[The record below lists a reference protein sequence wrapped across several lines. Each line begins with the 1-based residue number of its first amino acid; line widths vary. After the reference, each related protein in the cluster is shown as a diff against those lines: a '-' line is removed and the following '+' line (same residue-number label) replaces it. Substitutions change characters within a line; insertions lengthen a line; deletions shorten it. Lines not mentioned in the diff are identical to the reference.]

1 MTVQPHGA
9 AATDKLRQRLA
20 TISGVRT
27 VDLSDYP
34 DRVAIKC
41 EMEGARGLTADA
53 VRRIVREETGAEPE
67 VQVDFTAAGSRA
79 KRARFESIALSQP
92 QAGMIKATATLEW
105 QHQKV
110 TGECEGEP
118 SLAGELRACAIATMR
133 AVEKVA
139 EGKVSFTLIGA
150 KEVHVFDHDLVA
162 VLIQS
167 PELPDHRMIGTS
179 IISEDRRRSAALAVL
194 SATNRAVGNYIEAT
208 S

>member
-1 MTVQPHGA
+1 MTAQPHGPA
-9 AATDKLRQRLA
+9 VTDKLRQRLP
-20 TISGVRT
+20 TISGVRA
-27 VDLSDYP
+27 VDLSGYP
-34 DRVAIKC
+34 DRIAITC
-41 EMEGARGLTADA
+41 DLEGVRGLTAEA
-53 VRRIVREETGAEPE
+53 VRRIVSEETGAEPE
-67 VQVDFTAAGSRA
+67 VEVDFSAAGSRA
-79 KRARFESIALSQP
+79 KRARFESIAVSQP
-92 QAGMIKATATLEW
+92 QAGVIRAIATLEW
-105 QHQKV
+105 QRQKV
-110 TGECEGEP
+110 TGESEGEP

-139 EGKVSFTLIGA
+139 EDKVSFTLIGA

-194 SATNRAVGNYIEAT
+194 SATNRAIGNFIEAT

>member
-1 MTVQPHGA
+1 MTVESQNA
-9 AATDKLRQRLA
+9 DVANKLRQRLA
-20 TISGVRT
+20 AISGVRA
-27 VDLSDYP
+27 VDLSGYP

-41 EMEGARGLTADA
+41 EMEGARSLTAEA
-53 VRRIVREETGAEPE
+53 VKRIVREETGAEPE
-67 VQVDFTAAGSRA
+67 VQVDFTALGSRA
-79 KRARFESIALSQP
+79 KRARFESITVSQP
-92 QAGMIKATATLEW
+92 QAGVVKAIATLEW
-105 QHQKV
+105 QRQKV

-133 AVEKVA
+133 AVEQVA
-139 EGKVSFTLIGA
+139 DRKVSFTLIGA